1 MKKTVM
7 TVMALFFVAA
17 VSTPALASHW
27 GKGPSCDG
35 AQGHGRYNMESFRG
49 MNQLNLT
56 ADQTAKLAELKNAR
70 TKELM
75 PLQEQ
80 MFAKRNVIK
89 ALWLEPN
96 PSQEKIIAAQK
107 ELLTLRG
114 QMEEKVTSYRLESLK
129 VLTPAQQEIVKALFS
144 SKRPGAQG
152 GMRAPARGGFENS
165 ARGNCGAS
173 TRGGGGYQARGGA
186 AQFGFGPGSLR

>member
-7 TVMALFFVAA
+7 TVMALFLVAA
-17 VSTPALASHW
+17 VSTPALASRW
-27 GKGPSCDG
+27 GRGPGSDG
-35 AQGHGRYNMESFRG
+35 PQGYGHCNADGFKG

-56 ADQTAKLAELKNAR
+56 QDQTAKLAEFRNAR

-107 ELLTLRG
+107 ELLALRG
-114 QMEEKVTSYRLESLK
+114 QMQEKATSYRLESLK
-129 VLTPAQQEIVKALFS
+129 VLTPAQQEIVKAQFS
-144 SKRPGAQG
+144 GNRPGAQG

-165 ARGNCGAS
+165 GAS
-173 TRGGGGYQARGGA
+173 TRGGGYPARGGA
-186 AQFGFGPGSLR
+186 AQFGFGPGCLR